1 MLPVWAQII
10 LAIIGLFGVGDAIR
24 LIFFKSTKKAEEA
37 KADALVK
44 ENESKAIEAME
55 KTVGILKEELAM
67 FAKLHEDDVA
77 KIEKLSQ
84 EKNDLNSDLVLCSN
98 ALCANALCPLRDPLR
113 GLGDEYFRSHKDNL
127 FNNKS
132 FRKIVEE
139 KGYELKDNNGE
150 PEIF

>member
-1 MLPVWAQII
+1 MIPVWAQII
-10 LAIIGLFGVGDAIR
+10 LAIIGLFGVGDVIR

-37 KADALVK
+37 KADAIVK

-113 GLGDEYFRSHKDNL
+113 GLGDEYFRAHKDNL

-139 KGYELKDNNGE
+139 RGYELKDNNGE

>member
-44 ENESKAIEAME
+44 ENESKAIAAME